1 MYDNVHFPDDR
12 SDLNGGKSRERES
25 DVAPVSDREVPLN
38 RHRTP
43 ALVHEWLDGALPESE
58 VRRGDMVK
66 DVDFWKKINEQAAE
80 RRRMQTPAYV
90 ETRIM
95 AAITADVETVT
106 TPWLRKPVQVSTV
119 VIIAGAVALIA
130 AGAVIGAMLL
140 GR

>member
-1 MYDNVHFPDDR
+1 MWDNLHIPDDR
-12 SDLNGGKSRERES
+12 SDLNGGKSRERET
-25 DVAPVSDREVPLN
+25 APVSDREVPLN

-43 ALVHEWLDGALPESE
+43 ALVHEWLDGAIPESE

-90 ETRIM
+90 ERRIM
-95 AAITADVETVT
+95 AAITAEVQTVP

-119 VIIAGAVALIA
+119 AMIAAAAALLA
-130 AGAVIGAMLL
+130 AGAVLGVILL